1 MTLWMRVLGAGML
14 ALGLAAAAPRAADAA
29 LVEVTFTA
37 SGVWKL
43 EPGTVPPPAPPF
55 GTDPDPTLIGTA
67 LLDNTLSG
75 NDALRAFSMVTGG
88 RTWSLGSGL
97 LFFSVEFAGDGSV
110 RDLFI
115 GLGGADAF
123 LILGGQAGSRQGA
136 TLSLGE
142 MAGGPGQGMV
152 TLSCNDC
159 LLIDSRVLPVP
170 TPAALALFG
179 MGLIGLGAARRL
191 SRRAA

>member
-1 MTLWMRVLGAGML
+1 MVKWMRAAGAALL
-14 ALGLAAAAPRAADAA
+14 ALGLAIAAPRAADAA
-29 LVEVTFTA
+29 LVEVTFNA
-37 SGVWKL
+37 SGLWEL

-55 GTDPDPTLIGTA
+55 GTDPSPVLTGTA
-67 LLDNTLSG
+67 LLDNARSG
-75 NDALRAFSMVTGG
+75 EDALLAFSMVTGG
-88 RTWSLGSGL
+88 KTWSLASGL

-115 GLGGADAF
+115 GLGGADGF
-123 LILGGQAGSRQGA
+123 LILGGEAGSRIGA
-136 TLSLGE
+136 TLSLAE
-142 MAGGPGQGMV
+142 MAGGVGQGMV

-159 LLIDSRVLPVP
+159 LLIESRVLPVP

-191 SRRAA
+191 VRRAA